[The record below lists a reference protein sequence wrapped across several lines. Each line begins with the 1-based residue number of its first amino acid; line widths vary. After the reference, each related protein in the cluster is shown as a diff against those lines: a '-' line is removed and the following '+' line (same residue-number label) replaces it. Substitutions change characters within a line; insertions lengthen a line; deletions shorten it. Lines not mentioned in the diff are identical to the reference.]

1 MLGAVPLSDF
11 VPSSCALCSFAL
23 LSKPGYGRVFLAVWG
38 AASGTLLKRSRAL
51 SRRAVISSSGCSWDA
66 AVPRVSQQSGRPSCL
81 VISPSLLVLSLLNRI
96 SPQLTKC
103 HASEG
108 SPISL
113 ALQTFYLSISLS
125 SNGHTFT
132 FYQLH
137 KVQVG
142 LHNFSAIINLSIF
155 SVSESEKVRKE
166 VHRHTI

>member
-1 MLGAVPLSDF
+1 MPFRCLTLC
-11 VPSSCALCSFAL
+11 PSSCALCSFAL

-38 AASGTLLKRSRAL
+38 APSGTLLKRSRAL

-66 AVPRVSQQSGRPSCL
+66 AVPCVSQQSGRPGCL

-166 VHRHTI
+166 VHRHAI

>member
-11 VPSSCALCSFAL
+11 VPKLMCSVQLRTSVKTRIWARIFSSVGSPL
-23 LSKPGYGRVFLAVWG
+23 
-38 AASGTLLKRSRAL
+38 
-51 SRRAVISSSGCSWDA
+51 WDA
-66 AVPRVSQQSGRPSCL
+66 SKTLSGIVKKGCDQFQRLQLRCSSPSCVSAVREARL
-81 VISPSLLVLSLLNRI
+81 PCYFTITLSLV
-96 SPQLTKC
+96 SAKLTKC

-166 VHRHTI
+166 VHRHAI